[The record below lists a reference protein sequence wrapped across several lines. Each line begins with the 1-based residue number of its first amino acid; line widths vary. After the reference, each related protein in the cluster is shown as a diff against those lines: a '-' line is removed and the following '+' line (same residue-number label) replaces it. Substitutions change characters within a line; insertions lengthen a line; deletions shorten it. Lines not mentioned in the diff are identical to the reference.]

1 MTKDELMTEEQIK
14 HNAELYENRYEIR
27 GTSDGEFRYMDKKD
41 AYIAGAHSR
50 DEEVEGLKKK
60 LEDMTILKNFFAS
73 SLDIYDKDN
82 KQLQD
87 ELNIHRNQWI
97 SVKERL
103 PQKKDGKIRSDIVL
117 VTIGQYWTMAE
128 YHFGDKRWI
137 NLIDKR
143 EIIEPE
149 YWQEVNL
156 PEEVL
161 EMGE

>member
-1 MTKDELMTEEQIK
+1 MWKISGIGVQKENKIMTEQEIIQ
-14 HNAELYENRYEIR
+14 NAEKYACPENSSIFNLEKERVM
-27 GTSDGEFRYMDKKD
+27 THF
-41 AYIAGAHSR
+41 IAGAHSR
-50 DEEVEGLKKK
+50 DEEINL
-60 LEDMTILKNFFAS
+60 LRDT
-73 SLDIYDKDN
+73 
-82 KQLQD
+82 LQSEQEQSQEHIIELQK

-97 SVKERL
+97 SAKERL
-103 PQKKDGKIRSDIVL
+103 PKKKDGKIRSDVVL

-161 EMGE
+161 EIEE

>member
-1 MTKDELMTEEQIK
+1 MTTEEQIK
-14 HNAELYENRYEIR
+14 HNAEQYANRYEIR
-27 GTSDGEFRYMDKKD
+27 STRDGEVRYMDKKD
-41 AYIAGAHSR
+41 AYIAGARSR
-50 DEEVEGLKKK
+50 YKEIEELKKK
-60 LEDMTILKNFFAS
+60 IEDITILKDFFAS

-82 KQLQD
+82 RELQN

-97 SVKERL
+97 SAKERL
-103 PQKKDGKIRSDIVL
+103 PKQKDGKIRSDIVL

-156 PEEVL
+156 PE
-161 EMGE
+161 

>member
-1 MTKDELMTEEQIK
+1 MTEEQIK
-14 HNAELYENRYEIR
+14 HDAEQYANRYEIR
-27 GTSDGEFRYMDKKD
+27 GTSDGEFRYIDKKD

-50 DEEVEGLKKK
+50 DEEIEVLKKK
-60 LEDMTILKNFFAS
+60 LEDITILKDFFAS

-103 PQKKDGKIRSDIVL
+103 PKKGIGKIRSAVVL
-117 VTIGQYWTMAE
+117 VTLGQSWTAAE

-137 NLIDKR
+137 NLLGER
-143 EIIEPE
+143 ETIEPE
-149 YWQEVNL
+149 YWKEVNL
-156 PEEVL
+156 PEEFLVI
-161 EMGE
+161 GE

>member
-1 MTKDELMTEEQIK
+1 MTTEEQIK
-14 HNAELYENRYEIR
+14 HNAEQYASRYEIR
-27 GTSDGEFRYMDKKD
+27 GTRDGEVRYMDKKD
-41 AYIAGAHSR
+41 AYIAGARSR
-50 DEEVEGLKKK
+50 YKEIEELKKK
-60 LEDMTILKNFFAS
+60 IEDITILKDFFAS

-82 KQLQD
+82 RQLQD
-87 ELNIHRNQWI
+87 ELNIYRNQWI

-103 PQKKDGKIRSDIVL
+103 PKRKDGKIRSDIVL

-156 PEEVL
+156 PEELL
-161 EMGE
+161 EIGE

>member
-1 MTKDELMTEEQIK
+1 MTEEQIK
-14 HNAELYENRYEIR
+14 HNAEQYANRYEIR
-27 GTSDGEFRYMDKKD
+27 GTSEGEFRYMDKKD

-103 PQKKDGKIRSDIVL
+103 PKKGIGKIRSAVVL
-117 VTIGQYWTMAE
+117 VTLGQSWTAAE

-137 NLIDKR
+137 NLLGER
-143 EIIEPE
+143 ETIEPE
-149 YWQEVNL
+149 YWKEVNL
-156 PEEVL
+156 PEEFLVI
-161 EMGE
+161 GE

>member
-1 MTKDELMTEEQIK
+1 MTEQEIIQ
-14 HNAELYENRYEIR
+14 NAKKYACPENSSLFNIEKELVM
-27 GTSDGEFRYMDKKD
+27 THF
-41 AYIAGAHSR
+41 IAGAHSR
-50 DEEVEGLKKK
+50 NKEVEELKKK
-60 LEDMTILKNFFAS
+60 LEDITTLKNFFAS

-82 KQLQD
+82 KHLQN

-103 PQKKDGKIRSDIVL
+103 PKKGDGKIRSDVVL
-117 VTIGQYWTMAE
+117 VTLGQSWTMAA

-137 NLIDKR
+137 NLLDDR
-143 EIIEPE
+143 ETIEPE

-161 EMGE
+161 EKGE

>member
-1 MTKDELMTEEQIK
+1 MTTEEQIK
-14 HNAELYENRYEIR
+14 HNAEQYANRYEIR
-27 GTSDGEFRYMDKKD
+27 GTRDGEVRYMDKKD
-41 AYIAGAHSR
+41 AYIAGARSR
-50 DEEVEGLKKK
+50 YKEIEELKKK
-60 LEDMTILKNFFAS
+60 IEDITILKDFFAS

-82 KQLQD
+82 RELQN

-97 SVKERL
+97 SAKERL
-103 PQKKDGKIRSDIVL
+103 PKQKDGKIRSDIVL

-156 PEEVL
+156 PE
-161 EMGE
+161 

>member
-1 MTKDELMTEEQIK
+1 MTTEEQIK
-14 HNAELYENRYEIR
+14 HDAEQYANRYEIR
-27 GTSDGEFRYMDKKD
+27 GTRDGEVRYMDKKD
-41 AYIAGAHSR
+41 AYIAGARSR
-50 DEEVEGLKKK
+50 YKEIEELKKK
-60 LEDMTILKNFFAS
+60 LEDITILKDFFAS

-82 KQLQD
+82 RELQN

-103 PQKKDGKIRSDIVL
+103 PKQKDGKIRSDIVL

-161 EMGE
+161 EIEE

>member
-14 HNAELYENRYEIR
+14 HNAERYANRYEIR
-27 GTSDGEFRYMDKKD
+27 GTSDGEFRYIDKKD

-50 DEEVEGLKKK
+50 DEEVLK
-60 LEDMTILKNFFAS
+60 LLKS
-73 SLDIYDKDN
+73 
-82 KQLQD
+82 Q
-87 ELNIHRNQWI
+87 ENIEEKPSNQWI
-97 SVKERL
+97 SVKDRL
-103 PQKKDGKIRSDIVL
+103 PKKKDGKIRSDVVL
-117 VTIGQYWTMAE
+117 VTLGQYWTMAE

-161 EMGE
+161 EIEE

>member
-1 MTKDELMTEEQIK
+1 MTEEQIK
-14 HNAELYENRYEIR
+14 HNAEQYANRYEIR
-27 GTSDGEFRYMDKKD
+27 GTSEGEFRYMDKKD

-50 DEEVEGLKKK
+50 DEEIEVLKKK
-60 LEDMTILKNFFAS
+60 LEDITILKDFFAS

-82 KQLQD
+82 RELQN
-87 ELNIHRNQWI
+87 ELNIHCNQWI

-161 EMGE
+161 EIEE